1 MALEIISV
9 EDLEKFRTTLLHEIS
24 ELLERERK
32 LDISKKWLK
41 SSEVIR
47 LLKMSNSTLQ
57 YLRDTGAVPF
67 TKFGNTIYYD
77 RDDIHEIMYSNKI
90 KSNQ

>member
-67 TKFGNTIYYD
+67 TKFGSTIYYD